1 MLKSCRVIKSNPFKV
16 KVNFFIILDSNAIWH
31 NISSWSTN
39 KIYMTYKTVQTTL
52 FVEILC
58 NLLNLNK
65 VQSKWPCNFYC
76 KIKLHFNISFLFKP
90 VSNRIQNTD
99 YPGAF
104 IKI

>member
-1 MLKSCRVIKSNPFKV
+1 MKSNTFKV
-16 KVNFFIILDSNAIWH
+16 KVNFFIILDSNTMWP
-31 NISSWSTN
+31 NILSWSTN

-65 VQSKWPCNFYC
+65 VQGKWPCNFYC
-76 KIKLHFNISFLFKP
+76 KIKLNLNIFSLFKP
-90 VSNRIQNTD
+90 VSNGIQNTD